1 MKWHQ
6 YQLMSL
12 IFFCIFL
19 SSATHAQIKFGAGG
33 GLITAESTALLQ
45 GRLEIGP
52 QSFKMVG
59 AFNFI
64 LEDGADW
71 AIDIDGHYKVLDI
84 SDDVYLDVFPGINLF
99 KANNET
105 DIGLNL
111 GGSLR
116 ILTNANVIFIEPKYN
131 VATYD
136 SFVLTGGFIF

>member
-1 MKWHQ
+1 MNN
-6 YQLMSL
+6 SN
-12 IFFCIFL
+12 
-19 SSATHAQIKFGAGG
+19 AQINFGVGG
-33 GLITAESTALLQ
+33 GLITKGSTALLQ

-59 AFNFI
+59 AFNFV

-84 SDDVYLDVFPGINLF
+84 SDDIYLDVFPGINLF
-99 KANNET
+99 KTNNDT

-116 ILTNANVIFIEPKYN
+116 ILTNANVIYIEPKYN
-131 VATYD
+131 IATYD
-136 SFVLTGGFIF
+136 SFVITGGFIF

>member
-1 MKWHQ
+1 MKWYLSQ
-6 YQLMSL
+6 SILV
-12 IFFCIFL
+12 IFFCL
-19 SSATHAQIKFGAGG
+19 MQMHDSNAQINFGVGG
-33 GLITAESTALLQ
+33 GLITKASTALLQ

-59 AFNFI
+59 AFNFV

-84 SDDVYLDVFPGINLF
+84 SDDIYLDVFPGINLF
-99 KANNET
+99 KTNNDI

-116 ILTNANVIFIEPKYN
+116 ILTNANVIYIEPKYN
-131 VATYD
+131 LATYD
-136 SFVLTGGFIF
+136 SFVITGGFIF